1 MGLALGII
9 QTKLDVIERDAPNV
23 EGCLNKCLSL
33 WLQQN
38 YDTEKYDKPAMK
50 VLAAALKE
58 MGLRAVASE
67 IMGESLMGESSEDS
81 THAHAYCTCI

>member
-9 QTKLDVIERDAPNV
+9 QTELDVIKTNNRNDV
-23 EGCLNKCLSL
+23 KDCLKECLSL

-38 YDTEKYDKPAMK
+38 YDTEKYVKPTME

-67 IMGESLMGESSEDS
+67 IMGESSEDS
-81 THAHAYCTCI
+81 THAHTCT